1 MSKGVTHSR
10 VFHKTFTVILC
21 IVYTAKSVSYCESFQ
36 TSMKQPCFRYHS
48 LLTVGT
54 LNFFFFLFLVVIL
67 QSISL
72 SFAQGDYP
80 GYAFQQHVNC
90 IDLQFLF
97 FLVLCLL
104 EALWRVEWDGEVE
117 EEACG
122 EGCQQIATSKTV
134 SM

>member
-10 VFHKTFTVILC
+10 VFHKTFAVILC
-21 IVYTAKSVSYCESFQ
+21 IVYMAISVSYCESFQ

-54 LNFFFFLFLVVIL
+54 LNFSFLFLMVIL

-72 SFAQGDYP
+72 PFAQSDCP

-90 IDLQFLF
+90 IGLQFLF

-104 EALWRVEWDGEVE
+104 ETLWRVEWDGEVE

-122 EGCQQIATSKTV
+122 VGRQQIATSKTV
-134 SM
+134 NM